1 MKNTRLLI
9 ILAIL
14 WAVVLIILG
23 GWWYVLMLK
32 MQDQIVALSP
42 SLETHKFYR
51 MLTWE
56 GATFFMLIVLLG
68 ATLVIFYVKDLK
80 LSKSLQTFFASL
92 THELKT
98 PLASIRLQSE
108 VLNEIIKN
116 PNHDHAYLEE
126 LGHRLIEGTQTL
138 EQQLDQLLQ
147 LSRLERGG
155 EIDLTGIEISDFLK
169 RFLRKNYQHF
179 DFQFNFNN
187 TDTVMGN
194 ILALEMIFR
203 NLIENTLRHTKIK
216 SAKLDLQK
224 TIHGIV
230 LKYQDQGQFNGN
242 IKKLGD
248 LFYQHQSQRGSGVGL
263 YLIKNLMKKMQGD
276 FKIEKNTPQGNLQF
290 TLTFR
295 HSL

>member
-1 MKNTRLLI
+1 
-9 ILAIL
+9 
-14 WAVVLIILG
+14 
-23 GWWYVLMLK
+23 MLK

-68 ATLVIFYVKDLK
+68 ATLVFFYVKDLK

-138 EQQLDQLLQ
+138 EHQLDQLLQ
-147 LSRLERGG
+147 LSRIERGS
-155 EIDLTGIEISDFLK
+155 EIDLTAIEINDFLN
-169 RFLRKNYQHF
+169 RFTRRNYQ
-179 DFQFNFNN
+179 NFNLEFKSEGN
-187 TDTVMGN
+187 EVVLGN

-203 NLIENTLRHTKIK
+203 NLIENTMRHGKEK
-216 SAKLDLQK
+216 VAKLTL
-224 TIHGIV
+224 
-230 LKYQDQGQFNGN
+230 LKNDNHISLTYEDQGKFNGDIN
-242 IKKLGD
+242 KLGE

-263 YLIKNLMKKMQGD
+263 YLIKNLMKKMHGEL
-276 FKIEKNTPQGNLQF
+276 KIKTTTNGGLQF
-290 TLTFR
+290 HLTFR
-295 HSL
+295 QSV